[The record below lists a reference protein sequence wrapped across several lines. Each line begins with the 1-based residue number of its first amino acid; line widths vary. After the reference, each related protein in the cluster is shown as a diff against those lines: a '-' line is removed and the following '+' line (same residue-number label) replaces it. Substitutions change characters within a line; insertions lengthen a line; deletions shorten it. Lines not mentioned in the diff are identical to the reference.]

1 MMYTFTV
8 KAIYIHLRLDR
19 ITLKSFYIQETMMG
33 FNVKAL
39 HIHLHSPPTGRRMAL
54 QAYV

>member
-1 MMYTFTV
+1 MLYAFTA
-8 KAIYIHLRLDR
+8 KAIYIHLGLYR
-19 ITLKSFYIQETMMG
+19 IILKSFYIQETMMG

-54 QAYV
+54 QTYV

>member
-1 MMYTFTV
+1 MSYDFTV
-8 KAIYIHLRLDR
+8 KAIYIHLRLDL
-19 ITLKSFYIQETMMG
+19 ITLKPCYIQETMIG

-54 QAYV
+54 QTYV

>member
-1 MMYTFTV
+1 MLYAFTV
-8 KAIYIHLRLDR
+8 KAIYINLRLDR
-19 ITLKSFYIQETMMG
+19 ITLKSFRIQETMMG

-54 QAYV
+54 RAYV